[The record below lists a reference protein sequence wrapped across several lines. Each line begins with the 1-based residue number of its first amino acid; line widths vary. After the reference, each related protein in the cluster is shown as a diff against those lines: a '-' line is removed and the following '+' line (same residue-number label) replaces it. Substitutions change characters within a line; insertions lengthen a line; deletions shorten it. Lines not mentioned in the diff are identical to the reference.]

1 LKNSASIHRHDYP
14 QWLLK
19 NPQWIRL
26 VWLWKRT
33 IYPRTK
39 VIRNRILIANKSI
52 ENSNHLNPIQVV
64 DLGAGDGEFS
74 FLWDA
79 HSWILLDKSA
89 QNVDFLNSFASQ
101 SRREFSNFHADVL
114 DLDRSLKR
122 VRSFLKSELATHR
135 IFTLFSVLPYL
146 DDPYRTLSEIG
157 ECMSQNDQLFI
168 YLPVNQNQILPLY
181 RWMFERFNQ
190 YEKQNDRKHIF
201 KTTEFLNQ
209 LTSLGFEIRYVQ
221 PVYRKWGMISHEI
234 NSMTMMCL
242 SHRNWGLKLMGTA
255 LLVLTWPFLQLFN
268 KWEANTPTLWAKHN
282 ESNLS
287 EPFTTEPFVGEVD
300 GPISRANHLGS
311 PISKRDVALVDLP
324 IFQAKHNGLYVEVVK
339 LVGFPGT

>member
-1 LKNSASIHRHDYP
+1 MKNSASIHRHDYP

-52 ENSNHLNPIQVV
+52 ENSNHLNQVKVV

-89 QNVDFLNSFASQ
+89 QNVEFLNSFAFQ
-101 SRREFSNFHADVL
+101 CRRKYSNFHAEVL
-114 DLDRSLKR
+114 DLNHSIKR
-122 VRSFLKSELATHR
+122 VKSFLKSEHATHR

-168 YLPVNQNQILPLY
+168 YLPVNQHQILPLY
-181 RWMFERFNQ
+181 RWMFDRFNQ

-201 KTTEFLNQ
+201 QTTEFLNQ
-209 LTSLGFEIRYVQ
+209 LTSLGFEIQYVQ
-221 PVYRKWGMISHEI
+221 PVYRKWGIISHEI

-242 SHRNWGLKLMGTA
+242 SHRNWGLKLIGTA
-255 LLVLTWPFLQLFN
+255 LLVLNWPFLQLFN
-268 KWEANTPTLWAKHN
+268 KLEANTPISGATHN
-282 ESNLS
+282 GSNLPD
-287 EPFTTEPFVGEVD
+287 PFTNEPFVGEVD
-300 GPISRANHLGS
+300 GPISHANHLGS
-311 PISKRDVALVDLP
+311 PTSKHNVAFEDLP
-324 IFQAKHNGLYVEVVK
+324 LFQEKHNGLYVEVVK